1 MVDNA
6 SRRGAVDLGLLLMF
20 LAFAVIGGFMYW
32 LMGQSRLQDELRLL
46 EDTSEV
52 SSADTST
59 ASTVSGVDLQTDPA
73 QFEGQNVR
81 VGGLVVKSLFGS
93 QGFWLGL
100 PNGNPFLIS
109 MSEEV
114 MAEGIILTLEQPAG
128 VIGVLHVRTDS
139 AVAVWAAA
147 GTISEGDQIVA
158 EFSTHFL
165 EADQVV
171 VAGGGGE
178 SGAGSGAGN

>member
-1 MVDNA
+1 M
-6 SRRGAVDLGLLLMF
+6 
-20 LAFAVIGGFMYW
+20 
-32 LMGQSRLQDELRLL
+32 
-46 EDTSEV
+46 
-52 SSADTST
+52 
-59 ASTVSGVDLQTDPA
+59 
-73 QFEGQNVR
+73 QFEGQNIR

-100 PNGNPFLIS
+100 PNGNPFLVS

-128 VIGVLHVRTDS
+128 VIRVLHVRTDS

-171 VAGGGGE
+171 VASGGGE